1 MTTDEKVKE
10 KILELLQA
18 DSRISFRAIA
28 SELKISTTTVSKIIK
43 DLEADGI
50 ILGYTTLLNWQKLGF
65 DSTLCLQLS
74 VTKDAD
80 IDKVGATLR
89 KLPEFKQIFYTT
101 GDATFSAFAVC
112 KNTEMAA
119 RLIEHL
125 RSIKGIERIV
135 PHTVLKMF

>member
-1 MTTDEKVKE
+1 M
-10 KILELLQA
+10 ELLLA
-18 DSRISFRAIA
+18 DSRKSFRAIA
-28 SELKISTTTVSKIIK
+28 SELNISTTTVSKIVK
-43 DLEADGI
+43 DLESDGI

-80 IDKVGATLR
+80 IDKVGTTLR
-89 KLPEFKQIFYTT
+89 ELPEFKQIFYTT
-101 GDATFSAFAVC
+101 GDSTFSAYAVC

-119 RLIEHL
+119 KLIENL
-125 RSIKGIERIV
+125 RSIQGIDRII